1 MRRLDNYPR
10 PVSDPE
16 SLGLPDVADDDYIAF
31 EESRAESPRE
41 ADGPDPA
48 PLPGRAP
55 MAIDRYGVTPEEG
68 RLGESLEY
76 KLARED
82 PVEGGAALASP
93 APSAT
98 ADRGADDVAGDNV
111 EMGNDE
117 VDRPDRDA
125 GLAEDT
131 PLEADDS
138 PISLYD
144 RPGAIPDAG
153 RPIGRLV
160 EPDEGVH
167 EDRERDMVAWDA
179 GPDGGGPTAEETAI
193 HETSEP

>member
-76 KLARED
+76 KLAREE
-82 PVEGGAALASP
+82 PVEEGAGLASP
-93 APSAT
+93 AASAT
-98 ADRGADDVAGDNV
+98 TNPAADTVRGDNV
-111 EMGNDE
+111 DLGSDR

-125 GLAEDT
+125 GLAED
-131 PLEADDS
+131 PSADADDS
-138 PISLYD
+138 PVSVYD

-167 EDRERDMVAWDA
+167 EDREPDMVAWDA
-179 GPDGGGPTAEETAI
+179 GPDGGGPTAEEMAI
-193 HETSEP
+193 HEVPEP

>member
-1 MRRLDNYPR
+1 MRRVDNYPQ

-41 ADGPDPA
+41 ADGLDPA

-68 RLGESLEY
+68 RIGSSLEY
-76 KLARED
+76 KLAREE
-82 PVEGGAALASP
+82 PIEEGGTLSGGLANP
-93 APSAT
+93 AEEPNESI
-98 ADRGADDVAGDNV
+98 DGLRGDNV
-111 EMGNDE
+111 DLGNDLI
-117 VDRPDRDA
+117 DRPDADA
-125 GLAEDT
+125 GLAEEP
-131 PLEADDS
+131 PLEPDDS
-138 PISLYD
+138 PVSLYD
-144 RPGAIPDAG
+144 RPGLFPAVG

-167 EDRERDMVAWDA
+167 EDRV
-179 GPDGGGPTAEETAI
+179 
-193 HETSEP
+193 